1 MQIIA
6 IIRRRVEDFPEA
18 DFAARLDDEAEMLR
32 RLYAESF
39 VRHAWTREDGLGAVL
54 MLESPDVETAG
65 AELQRLPLVG
75 RDMSEVTLIPV
86 KGYRGFGPRGV

>member
-1 MQIIA
+1 MQILA
-6 IIRRRVEDFPEA
+6 ILRRRVENFPEA

-39 VRHAWTREDGLGAVL
+39 VRHAWTREDVPGAVL
-54 MLESPDVETAG
+54 MLEAPDVETAS

-75 RDMSEVTLIPV
+75 RDMMEVKLIPI
-86 KGYRGFGPRGV
+86 KGYRGFGPRT